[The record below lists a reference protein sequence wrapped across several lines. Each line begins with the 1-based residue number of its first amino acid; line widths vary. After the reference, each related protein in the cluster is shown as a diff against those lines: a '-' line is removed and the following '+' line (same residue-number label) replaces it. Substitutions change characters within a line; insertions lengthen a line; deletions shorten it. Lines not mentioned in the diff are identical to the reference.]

1 MARLTDVQY
10 IAHLEE
16 QIKDLKIKLA
26 VEKKKYNHMVK
37 QDANKFTELT
47 ATVLKTIVNK

>member
-10 IAHLEE
+10 IAYLEE
-16 QIKDLKIKLA
+16 QVKVLKTKLA
-26 VEKKKYNHMVK
+26 AEKKKYNDMVK